1 MNTIKYEF
9 DDTQFKEQLE
19 HELHRE
25 IFKAKYMKTLRSSF
39 FALVI
44 SAAVA
49 VLIATFVLPVLQI
62 YGSSMQPTL
71 QEGDVAVSVKL
82 KKFEYGDVISFY
94 YSNKIL
100 VKRVIGK
107 PLDLINIDADGNV
120 YVNGE
125 ILNEPYIKEKSQGET
140 DLEYPFRVPE
150 GSYFVIGDQR
160 ESSIDSRMSSVGC
173 ISHEEIVGKI
183 LFVAWPIKHFG
194 GID

>member
-1 MNTIKYEF
+1 MSKIKYEF

-19 HELHRE
+19 RELHRE
-25 IFKAKYMKTLRSSF
+25 KFKAKYVKTLRSTF
-39 FALVI
+39 FALII

-71 QEGDVAVSVKL
+71 QEGDIAVSIKL
-82 KKFEYGDVISFY
+82 KEFEYGDVISFY

-125 ILNEPYIKEKSQGET
+125 LLNEPYIKEKAQGET

-150 GSYFVIGDQR
+150 GTYFVVGDQR
-160 ESSIDSRMSSVGC
+160 ESSIDSRLSTIGC

-183 LFVAWPIKHFG
+183 LFVVWPIKHLG